1 MSVKD
6 SLRALSSALG
16 AESEAKSIKGI
27 LRDICV
33 LEEAEGTG
41 RTVADLIMEIA
52 VAKGYEPSTDEETQ
66 SEPEYV
72 YTAVEEPSGLSLSSY
87 YERSGESEP
96 YTYTLTTDTEID
108 PQKTYY
114 TRTLVSTGELA
125 DPGPSR

>member
-41 RTVADLIMEIA
+41 RTVADLVMEIA
-52 VAKGYEPSTDEETQ
+52 VAKGYTPSTLPGLDEPAVEVT
-66 SEPEYV
+66 YV

-114 TRTLVSTGELA
+114 TRNLVDS
-125 DPGPSR
+125 PVISS

>member
-52 VAKGYEPSTDEETQ
+52 VAKGYEPSTDEPVEEVT
-66 SEPEYV
+66 YV
-72 YTAVEEPSGLSLSSY
+72 YTAVLEPSADNLGSY

-96 YTYTLTTDTEID
+96 YTYSLTTDTTLDAE
-108 PQKTYY
+108 KTYY
-114 TRTLVSTGELA
+114 TRSVATE
-125 DPGPSR
+125 

>member
-52 VAKGYEPSTDEETQ
+52 VAKGYTSSVEETQ
-66 SEPEYV
+66 SEPTYV

-108 PQKTYY
+108 SQKTYY
-114 TRTLVSTGELA
+114 TRSVASE
-125 DPGPSR
+125 

>member
-52 VAKGYEPSTDEETQ
+52 VAKGYTPTVEETQ
-66 SEPEYV
+66 SEPTYV

-108 PQKTYY
+108 SQKTYY
-114 TRTLVSTGELA
+114 TRSVDSE
-125 DPGPSR
+125 

>member
-1 MSVKD
+1 MSIKD

-33 LEEAEGTG
+33 LEKAEGTG
-41 RTVADLIMEIA
+41 RTVADLVMEIA
-52 VAKGYEPSTDEETQ
+52 VAKGYTPPEPT
-66 SEPEYV
+66 YV

-114 TRTLVSTGELA
+114 TRSVAS
-125 DPGPSR
+125 D